1 MTIDRELFFAGVRNG
16 PFPGKLTAGQTRGMS
31 ELLDVWEAI
40 GFKNAWYPAVNLAN
54 VYRETGGMML
64 PVREGFA
71 SSDAEARKVVANA
84 GRKYAKVINGHVYYG
99 RGRIQNTW
107 DYNYKALTKRF
118 GFDFYND
125 PDAILTDSKRDAE
138 ITVKGHLEGLWSS
151 GKHPLSKFLDKAPP
165 DLLGSRRGVNGT
177 DHAAE
182 IAGVAKQFYA
192 DLKAAGA

>member
-1 MTIDRELFFAGVRNG
+1 MIDREAFFAGVRQG
-16 PFPGKLTAGQTRGMS
+16 PFPGKLSADQVRGMT
-31 ELLDVWEAI
+31 EMLDVWERV

-54 VYRETGGMML
+54 VYRETGGLMV

-71 SSDAEARKVVANA
+71 KTDEAARRHVARR
-84 GRKYAKVINGHVYYG
+84 GYKYAKVVNGHVYYG

-118 GFDFYND
+118 GFNFYDD

-138 ITVKGHLEGLWSS
+138 ITVMGHLEGLWTA
-151 GKHPLSKFLDKAPP
+151 GKHPLSRYLDSSPP
-165 DLLGSRRGVNGT
+165 DLLNSRRGVNGT

-192 DLKAAGA
+192 DLIAAGAA